1 LPGRIHGGIHMSG
14 YLWRRGSRFWFQ
26 IAVPGGARHAL
37 GSTPIR
43 IPLPCDHQADAARYA
58 RRLAGVAE
66 GWFMSLYKKR
76 FTGLTAIAA
85 SSGNLENARERLH
98 NQLIRELREITSQA
112 EALGE
117 LRKPHRVTS
126 KDDLI
131 ANLQNLLF
139 KKALVSGGN
148 VAYHKNKE
156 RTYPWPMLKR

>member
-1 LPGRIHGGIHMSG
+1 MAG
-14 YLWRRGSRFWFQ
+14 YLWRRGARFWFQ
-26 IAVPGGARHAL
+26 MAIPSRAREAL

-43 IPLPCDHQADAARYA
+43 IPLPCDHQADAARYG

-117 LRKPHRVTS
+117 LRKPQRVTS

-156 RTYPWPMLKR
+156 RAYPWPMLKR